1 MVVVSSG
8 PFSCLHSLWLIII
21 ALAQILDGKDNC
33 DQEPITRGEKL
44 PCPRV
49 TEFLRT
55 SLFFCTVLARI
66 LNVFSTPQTS
76 PQIKRTDLK
85 MIFFAF

>member
-8 PFSCLHSLWLIII
+8 PFSCLHSLRLIII
-21 ALAQILDGKDNC
+21 ALAQILDGKDC
-33 DQEPITRGEKL
+33 DQEPITRSEKL

-55 SLFFCTVLARI
+55 SLFLVRFLARI
-66 LNVFSTPQTS
+66 LNIFSISQTS